1 MKFHFHTLRMYNF
14 KMKFYFH
21 TLQRYNF
28 KMKFHFHT
36 LRKYNFK
43 MTQFLPESGKR
54 VFESVGSSER
64 HEL

>member
-1 MKFHFHTLRMYNF
+1 MKFHFHTLR
-14 KMKFYFH
+14 K
-21 TLQRYNF
+21 YNF

-43 MTQFLPESGKR
+43 MTQCLPESGKR